1 MWVIVNVDVELLIM
15 SALLNVL
22 NVRWCPLLY
31 NAIQLPVRNLGVLLV
46 LAQSILEPQADISS
60 RLQRSGKILSLSDL
74 LYHLRTFIRLHTAP
88 SGVFTTSHK
97 PFLQKSKKNILT
109 IKHLKLPWDVQS
121 PGLEII
127 AVGDKNYQGHHLTI
141 SVRCLHSSQRILN
154 DSTHPSY
161 RLFTLLTS
169 YKQYRIRCLYLLLI

>member
-1 MWVIVNVDVELLIM
+1 MA
-15 SALLNVL
+15 ALLNVL
-22 NVRWCPLLY
+22 NQVMSPTVQCNSTSGQKFGCVTGMAR
-31 NAIQLPVRNLGVLLV
+31 
-46 LAQSILEPQADISS
+46 SILEPQADISS

-74 LYHLRTFIRLHTAP
+74 LCHLRTFIRLHTAP

-97 PFLQKSKKNILT
+97 TFLQKSQKENILT

-154 DSTHPSY
+154 DSIHPGY

-169 YKQYRIRCLYLLLI
+169 YKQYRIYCLYLLII

>member
-1 MWVIVNVDVELLIM
+1 MSMWNCWLWPLYWMCWMSGDVPYFTMQFNFRSEIWVCYWYWPKVSWSLKQILVAGCRGLVRSFHYQTCYITWGHLLDF
-15 SALLNVL
+15 
-22 NVRWCPLLY
+22 
-31 NAIQLPVRNLGVLLV
+31 IQLPLG
-46 LAQSILEPQADISS
+46 
-60 RLQRSGKILSLSDL
+60 
-74 LYHLRTFIRLHTAP
+74 
-88 SGVFTTSHK
+88 
-97 PFLQKSKKNILT
+97 FLQPHISLFYRRAKKNILT

-169 YKQYRIRCLYLLLI
+169 YKQYRIRCLYLLII